1 VTPTTESTSI
11 HTRPLGRSDREALEK
26 LVLETGAF
34 TAAETGVAMQVFD
47 EAFPPD
53 EGDGDPDYNFLGTF
67 DTVDPA
73 RLFGY
78 VCFGPTLGTDRGY
91 DLYWIAVHPAH
102 QHHGIGTALMADV
115 ETRLAGWNARMLIVE
130 TSGRP
135 AYAGTRAFYER
146 RGYAEAAR
154 VRGFYAADDDRV
166 LYTKRFGAS

>member
-1 VTPTTESTSI
+1 VTPARSL
-11 HTRPLGRSDREALEK
+11 RRSDREALEK

-34 TAAETGVAMQVFD
+34 SAAETEVAMQVFD

-53 EGDGDPDYNFLGTF
+53 EGDGDPDYIFLGAF
-67 DTVDPA
+67 DPTDPA
-73 RLFGY
+73 RLYGY

-102 QHHGIGTALMADV
+102 QHHGIGGALMADV
-115 ETRLAGWNARMLIVE
+115 ESRLASWNARMLIVE

-135 AYAGTRAFYER
+135 AYASTRAFYEK

-154 VRGFYAADDDRV
+154 VQSFYAPDDDRV
-166 LYTKRFGAS
+166 LYTKRFGAA

>member
-1 VTPTTESTSI
+1 MTA
-11 HTRPLGRSDREALEK
+11 TRPLLRSDREALEK

-34 TAAETGVAMQVFD
+34 TAAETEVAMQVFD

-53 EGDGDPDYNFLGTF
+53 EGDGDPDYIFLGTF
-67 DTVDPA
+67 DPIDPA

-102 QHHGIGTALMADV
+102 QNQGIGRSLMSDV
-115 ETRLAGWNARMLIVE
+115 EIRLAGWNARMLIVE

-135 AYAGTRAFYER
+135 NYASTRAFYEKL
-146 RGYAEAAR
+146 GYAEAAR
-154 VRGFYAADDDRV
+154 VRSFYAADDDRV
-166 LYTKRFGAS
+166 LFTKRFGAA